1 MRYKSRKFLVC
12 AGSIVL
18 ASALL
23 YINRVTETGW
33 STVTLAAIA
42 AYCTAN
48 VVQKKQE
55 SAE

>member
-1 MRYKSRKFLVC
+1 MRYKSRKFLIC

-23 YINRVTETGW
+23 YISRVSETGW

-48 VVQKKQE
+48 VVQKNKE
-55 SAE
+55 IAE

>member
-1 MRYKSRKFLVC
+1 MRYKSRKFILC

-23 YINRVTETGW
+23 YIGRVTETGW

-48 VVQKKQE
+48 VVQKNKE
-55 SAE
+55 NAE

>member
-1 MRYKSRKFLVC
+1 MRYKSRKFLIC

-23 YINRVTETGW
+23 YISRVSETGW